1 MQNKPVKFRITGV
14 EGSPLLLKKMN
25 NEDLQSNE
33 NAVTKKKINPAEEAE
48 KAAHRLATTNGHN
61 KGQLGIT
68 SEGFRLGLLLA
79 ASGFKFGKVTAGSVI
94 RSSVMTTSNLV
105 GLIDPETKEPIY
117 DYVIDER
124 PIVNKTTKGR
134 SLSYRPK
141 IEKWECILELIIDHD
156 FLPEPE
162 RLLPLFNRA
171 GLISGAG
178 SFRPQCK
185 GTFGKYQ
192 VSMDI

>member
-14 EGSPLLLKKMN
+14 EGSALLLKKMN
-25 NEDLQSNE
+25 NSDLQGSE
-33 NAVTKKKINPAEEAE
+33 NPTTKKKVDPATEAE
-48 KAAHRLATTNGHN
+48 NAAHRLATSNGH

-68 SEGFRLGLLLA
+68 AEGFRLGLILA
-79 ASGFKFGKVTAGSVI
+79 AAGYKFGKVTARSVI
-94 RSSVMTTSNLV
+94 VSSVMTTSTLV
-105 GLIDPETKEPIY
+105 GLIDPETKQPIY
-117 DYVIDER
+117 DYEIDER

-141 IEKWECILELIIDHD
+141 IQKWECVLELIIDHD

-192 VSMDI
+192 VEMIS